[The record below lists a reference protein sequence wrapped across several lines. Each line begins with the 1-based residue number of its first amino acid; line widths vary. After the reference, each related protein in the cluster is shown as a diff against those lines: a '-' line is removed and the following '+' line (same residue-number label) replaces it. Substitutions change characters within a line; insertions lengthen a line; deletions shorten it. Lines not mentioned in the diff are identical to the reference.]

1 MKKMNHE
8 ILAALQHKP
17 IYNISP
23 SESGV
28 RKIQAAA
35 YNVTHMLYL
44 KLSPKLK
51 IVIIKIQSVLK
62 HN

>member
-1 MKKMNHE
+1 MKKKNHD
-8 ILAALQHKP
+8 ILAALQYKP
-17 IYNISP
+17 IYDISP

-35 YNVTHMLYL
+35 YNVTHMVYS
-44 KLSPKLK
+44 KLLPKHKL
-51 IVIIKIQSVLK
+51 VIIKIQSVLK

>member
-1 MKKMNHE
+1 MKKKNHE
-8 ILAALQHKP
+8 ILAAMQYKP
-17 IYNISP
+17 IYDISP

-35 YNVTHMLYL
+35 YNITHMVYL
-44 KLSPKLK
+44 KLSPKYK
-51 IVIIKIQSVLK
+51 IVTIKIQSVQK